1 MSKVVKAVGNAVT
14 SVVKGVV
21 KAVTSVVKAVVNVVS
36 SVVSFVTQPFMGML
50 GGMPDIPT
58 AQAEADRQ
66 QGVLV
71 QTQGSSIN
79 IPVVY
84 GYRKV
89 GGTVVFA
96 ETGSTN
102 NRYLY
107 VAYVFSE
114 GLVEGLREVFIDDYQ
129 LPGTLTANLNAGQI
143 VDITT
148 DRYANR
154 VRLQWYPG
162 AYFSNP
168 ASSPVGTSIKGGI
181 FAESPSFKSSMVFNG
196 LAVLFARY
204 EWKEIKTQADA
215 DANPF
220 SGNIPQIQVSML
232 GRRVASLLV
241 DTENST
247 YDSAPV
253 RYSTNPAEIL
263 LDYLRNPRY
272 GKGLQNSDIHWET
285 WKRAARKCNTTVT
298 YLNTTGD
305 ITGPILTCNFVLD
318 TSQSIMANVKTLL
331 MGFRAYMPYSQGKY
345 KLKIEDAG
353 NETDITSGVATIQM
367 TAISSP
373 YLKSTYEGNVCD
385 IVSDITYTGIEKS
398 SKYNVVSVSYV
409 DPDQK
414 FSVQQVIYPETE
426 EERQVYINKDN
437 GRENKL
443 EATFPTLTNY
453 AMAKDMARLL
463 FNKSRRQE
471 TISLTISSEGLE
483 LEPGDCIRIQSN
495 ILNFGTIPWR
505 IVSLKINDNM
515 TVDLACVKNP
525 DDIYPYTRVGEEDI
539 VAAIYVP
546 KGSIIYYPS
555 SNNQPLIGLVPP
567 TRAIYP
573 SDFSPNPGNPGS
585 TDPNA
590 PGGGGVGGG
599 NPPGGNT
606 GGTPGPD
613 VNNPPVTPPP
623 PPPFEAQ
630 LVLRRSS
637 LTSVGSGNYLI
648 NLVFT
653 QPADALY
660 SYTIFWWRVNRF
672 SPWIELK
679 KEERPGAGGDI
690 SISFGPLPS
699 GEYDWYARSFATD
712 GRASTRISNGRVAY
726 SAATA
731 ELNPDLQ
738 NISSFGTIQ
747 ATEGWQL
754 PASQLPSAPRYDDDI
769 AIFNIKTKLTSG
781 QPYDPRQLTCTIQQV
796 TQTLTD
802 AANPLIEGV
811 RIYYKTPDDT
821 YWQYEDHKFSNYT
834 QYFTGASV
842 TFDLRGT
849 FGNRAYPTIPQ
860 TGLNLQQQ
868 QYQFLARLLY
878 SDGTT
883 ALRQFGPVQGV
894 VEWFATGVPS
904 AYNFTVVGTDS
915 YASGVSRTAPVPA
928 GFNETFRTVDQD
940 PNQGADQALSLFPYI
955 EKIQDGKSTPRLIF
969 RFWPPT
975 QFVTKFRGFRIRI
988 REVVP
993 GTNPDFKTFDIGPI
1007 TNAVSNRIEFVLQ
1020 DSYFRFNQRYEWVIT
1035 ALVSTTSGVVDG
1047 TLCLYGKA
1055 SIPSN
1060 NLDEDNIY
1068 DRFNFSGQTTADVLA
1083 NLKTQFPVIPVANPK
1098 TWIKRYARFFDA
1110 NTAST
1115 SRGAPNLDTSTSG
1128 FPFNIYMK
1136 LTFQAL
1142 SATASHVIVYRR
1154 VYSTTGIQRT
1164 TVTNVAK
1171 YWELGPWEKVRV
1183 SLSGLS
1189 TGADGFKTINLRG
1202 PIDHTYF
1209 NGYYQVAGGPNSANL
1224 IDPRYTNTGR
1234 WPGYGS
1240 ADDLSGMYP
1249 YYSDGV
1255 GNSGK
1260 DLRSTRW
1267 AEYLVV
1273 IEDSISGESTKGL
1286 LLRSFY
1292 SGDYNN
1298 LATYQLNT
1306 DGFISLYGNVP
1317 RDEIIDNVNIFNSLA
1332 GGFGRN
1338 LNEAITAP
1346 TLQYMAFTDRIPA
1359 RPVGAFTG
1367 SYTRFMSN
1375 ATGGDVIY

>member
-1 MSKVVKAVGNAVT
+1 MSKVVKAIGSAVT

-36 SVVSFVTQPFMGML
+36 TVVSFVTQPFMGML
-50 GGMPDIPT
+50 GGMPDVPS

-71 QTQGSSIN
+71 QTQGSNIN

-114 GLVEGLREVFIDDYQ
+114 GVVEGLREVFIDDYQ
-129 LPGTLTANLNAGQI
+129 LPGTFTANLNAGQV

-148 DRYANR
+148 DRYKDR

-162 AYFSNP
+162 VYFSNP
-168 ASSPVGTSIKGGI
+168 QSSPVGAAIKSGV
-181 FAESPSFKSSMVFNG
+181 FAEAPSFKSSMNFNG

-220 SGNIPQIQVSML
+220 SGNIPQVQVSML

-241 DTENST
+241 DAELTA
-247 YDSAPV
+247 YDTAPV

-272 GKGLQNSDIHWET
+272 GKGLTNSDIHWDT
-285 WKRAARKCNTTVT
+285 WKKAARKCNTTVT

-305 ITGPILTCNFVLD
+305 ITGPIMTCNFVLD
-318 TSQSIMANVKTLL
+318 TGQTLMSNVKTLL
-331 MGFRAYMPYSQGKY
+331 MGFRAYMPYVQGKY

-353 NETDITSGVATIQM
+353 NETDITSGQAVIQM
-367 TAISSP
+367 TAVASP

-385 IVSDITYTGIEKS
+385 IVGDVTYTGIERS
-398 SKYNVVSVSYV
+398 AKYNVVAVSYV

-426 EERQVYINKDN
+426 EERQEYITKDG

-471 TISLTISSEGLE
+471 TVSLTISSEGLE
-483 LEPGDCIRIQSN
+483 LEPGDSIRIQSN

-515 TVDLACVKNP
+515 TVDLALVKNP

-539 VAAIYVP
+539 VLAVYVP

-555 SNNQPLIGLVPP
+555 SDNQPLIGLVPP

-573 SDFSPNPGNPGS
+573 SDFAPNPGNPGS

-599 NPPGGNT
+599 NPPGGDT
-606 GGTPGPD
+606 GGSPGTD

-630 LVLRRSS
+630 LTLKRSS
-637 LTSVGSGNYLI
+637 LTSMGSGNYMV

-660 SYTIFWWRVNRF
+660 SYSIFWWRVNRF

-679 KEERPGAGGDI
+679 KEERPGAGGEI
-690 SISFGPLPS
+690 SISFGPLPG

-726 SAATA
+726 SQATA
-731 ELNPDLQ
+731 ELNPNLQ
-738 NISSFGTIQ
+738 NISSFSTIQ
-747 ATEGWQL
+747 ATEGWRL
-754 PASQLPSAPRYDDDI
+754 PDSQIPSTPRYDDDI
-769 AIFNIKTKLTSG
+769 AVFNITTKLNSG
-781 QPYDPRQLTCTIQQV
+781 QPYDPRQLTCTLQQV
-796 TQTLTD
+796 NQTLTD
-802 AANPLIEGV
+802 ALNPLIDGV
-811 RIYYKTPDDT
+811 RIYYRALGDE
-821 YWQYEDHKFSNYT
+821 YWDYEDHKFSKYG
-834 QYFTGASV
+834 QYFPGAPV
-842 TFDLRGT
+842 TFTLTGT
-849 FGNRAYPTIPQ
+849 FGARAYPTVPQ
-860 TGLNLQQQ
+860 TGNNLTQQT
-868 QYQFLARLLY
+868 YEFVARLLY
-878 SDGTT
+878 SDGTP
-883 ALRQFGPVQGV
+883 AQKQLGPQRGL
-894 VEWFATGVPS
+894 VEWFSVGVPS
-904 AYNFTVVGTDS
+904 AYQFTVFGTDS
-915 YASGVSRTAPVPA
+915 YASFGPQRSQFIPT
-928 GFNETFRTVDQD
+928 GFGETFKTVDQD
-940 PNQGADQALSLFPYI
+940 PNKGADAALSLFPLI
-955 EKIQDGKSTPRLIF
+955 DKIQDAKSTPRLTF
-969 RFWPPT
+969 RFWAPT
-975 QFVTKFRGFRIRI
+975 TFVSKFRGYRIRI

-993 GTNPDFKTFDIGPI
+993 GTNPDFKTFDVGP
-1007 TNAVSNRIEFVLQ
+1007 AVSDIVTQVTYTLQ
-1020 DSYFRFNQRYEWVIT
+1020 DSYFRFNQRYEWIIT
-1035 ALVSTTSGVVDG
+1035 VLVSTSSGIVDG
-1047 TLCLYGKA
+1047 TQCLYGKA

-1068 DRFNFSGQTTADVLA
+1068 ERFNFSGAVTADVLA
-1083 NLKTQFPVIPVANPK
+1083 QFKTTFPAIPVANAK
-1098 TWIKRYARFFDA
+1098 TWIKRYDQFQA
-1110 NTAST
+1110 TAST
-1115 SRGAPNLDTSTSG
+1115 SVAPNFVRSSTG
-1128 FPFNIYMK
+1128 FPVNIYMK
-1136 LTFQAL
+1136 LKFQAL

-1154 VYSTTGIQRT
+1154 VFSPSGIQRT
-1164 TVTNVAK
+1164 TVTSVAK

-1183 SLSGLS
+1183 ALAGLS
-1189 TGADGFKTINLRG
+1189 ADAEGFKTINLRG

-1209 NGYYQVAGGPNSANL
+1209 NGSYQVAGAPNNGVL
-1224 IDPRYTNTGR
+1224 VNPRYGGAGL

-1240 ADDLSGMYP
+1240 ANDLAGMYP
-1249 YYSDGV
+1249 YYQDGV
-1255 GNSGK
+1255 GNTGK

-1273 IEDSISGESTKGL
+1273 IEDSVSGESAKGL
-1286 LLRSFY
+1286 LLRSFFSNEY
-1292 SGDYNN
+1292 GN
-1298 LATYQLNT
+1298 LSVYQRET
-1306 DGFISLYGNVP
+1306 DGFISQYGNVP
-1317 RDEIIDNVNIFNSLA
+1317 RDEIIDNINTTYNSLSA
-1332 GGFGRN
+1332 GFGRN
-1338 LNEAITAP
+1338 LNEAITGQALNKI
-1346 TLQYMAFTDRIPA
+1346 TIGDIVPA

-1367 SYTRFMSN
+1367 AYSRFIEN
-1375 ATGGDVIY
+1375 AVNGDVIY

>member
-1 MSKVVKAVGNAVT
+1 MSKVVKAIGSAVT

-36 SVVSFVTQPFMGML
+36 TVVSFVTQPFMGML
-50 GGMPDIPT
+50 GGMPDVPS

-71 QTQGSSIN
+71 QTQGSNIN

-114 GLVEGLREVFIDDYQ
+114 GVVEGLREVFIDDYQ
-129 LPGTLTANLNAGQI
+129 LPGTFTANLNAGQV

-148 DRYANR
+148 DRYKDR

-162 AYFSNP
+162 VYFSNP
-168 ASSPVGTSIKGGI
+168 QSSPVGAAIKSGV
-181 FAESPSFKSSMVFNG
+181 FAEAPSFKSSMNFNG

-220 SGNIPQIQVSML
+220 SGNIPQVQVSML

-241 DTENST
+241 DAELTA
-247 YDSAPV
+247 YDTAPV

-272 GKGLQNSDIHWET
+272 GKGLTNSDIHWDT
-285 WKRAARKCNTTVT
+285 WKKAARKCNTTVT

-305 ITGPILTCNFVLD
+305 ITGPIMTCNFVLD
-318 TSQSIMANVKTLL
+318 TGQTLMSNVKTLL
-331 MGFRAYMPYSQGKY
+331 MGFRAYMPYVQGKY

-353 NETDITSGVATIQM
+353 NETDITSGQAVIQM
-367 TAISSP
+367 TAVASP

-385 IVSDITYTGIEKS
+385 IVGDVTYTGIERS
-398 SKYNVVSVSYV
+398 AKYNVVAVSYV

-426 EERQVYINKDN
+426 EERQEYITKDG

-471 TISLTISSEGLE
+471 TVSLTISSEGLE
-483 LEPGDCIRIQSN
+483 LEPGDSIRIQSN

-515 TVDLACVKNP
+515 TVDLALVKNP

-539 VAAIYVP
+539 VLAVYVP

-555 SNNQPLIGLVPP
+555 SDNQPLIGLVPP

-573 SDFSPNPGNPGS
+573 SDFAPNPGNPGS

-606 GGTPGPD
+606 GGSPGSD
-613 VNNPPVTPPP
+613 ANNPPVTPPP

-630 LVLRRSS
+630 LTLKRSS
-637 LTSVGSGNYLI
+637 LTSMGSGNYMI

-660 SYTIFWWRVNRF
+660 SYSIFWWRVNRF

-679 KEERPGAGGDI
+679 KEERPGAGGEI
-690 SISFGPLPS
+690 SISFGPLPG

-726 SAATA
+726 NGGTV
-731 ELNPDLQ
+731 ELNPNLQ
-738 NISSFGTIQ
+738 NISSFSTIQ
-747 ATEGWQL
+747 ATEGWTL
-754 PASQLPSAPRYDDDI
+754 PASQVPTAPRYDDDI
-769 AIFNIKTKLTSG
+769 AIFNIKTKLNSG
-781 QPYDPRQLTCTIQQV
+781 QPYDPRQLTCTIQQI

-802 AANPLIEGV
+802 ATNPLIEGV
-811 RIYYKTPDDT
+811 RIYYRATGDT
-821 YWQYEDHKFSNYT
+821 YWNYEDHKFSNYT
-834 QYFTGASV
+834 QYFPGASV
-842 TFDLRGT
+842 TFDLKGT

-860 TGLNLQQQ
+860 VTPLSTQQR
-868 QYQFLARLLY
+868 YEFLARLLY

-883 ALRQFGPVQGV
+883 ALRQFGPMGGQ
-894 VEWFATGVPS
+894 VEWYPVGVPS
-904 AYNFTVVGTDS
+904 AYNFTVVGTDP
-915 YASGVSRTAPVPA
+915 YASGVSRTVPVPV
-928 GFNETFRTVDQD
+928 GFNETFKTVDQD
-940 PNQGADQALSLFPYI
+940 PNQGVNAALELFPNI
-955 EKIQDGKSTPRLIF
+955 EEIQDSKYIPRLTFTFYI
-969 RFWPPT
+969 PT
-975 QFVTKFRGFRIRI
+975 QYVSKFRGYRIRL

-993 GTNPDFKTFDIGPI
+993 GTNPDFKTFEIGPI
-1007 TNAVSNRIEFVLQ
+1007 PDSLGSRINLVLQ

-1047 TLCLYGKA
+1047 TYCLYGKA

-1060 NLDEDNIY
+1060 NLDERNIY
-1068 DRFNFSGQTTADVLA
+1068 ERFNFSSQTTADVLA
-1083 NLKTQFPVIPVANPK
+1083 LLKVTYPVIPVANAK
-1098 TWIKRYARFFDA
+1098 SWIKRYARFIDQY
-1110 NTAST
+1110 NLG
-1115 SRGAPNLDTSTSG
+1115 RGGFNLDTSSSG

-1136 LTFQAL
+1136 LRFQAL

-1154 VYSTTGIQRT
+1154 VFDTFGIQRT
-1164 TVTNVAK
+1164 TVTNTAK
-1171 YWELGPWEKVRV
+1171 YSGLGPWEKVRV
-1183 SLSGLS
+1183 SLSGL
-1189 TGADGFKTINLRG
+1189 TQDAEGFRTINLRG
-1202 PIDHTYF
+1202 PIDPTYF
-1209 NGYYQVAGGPNSANL
+1209 NGYYQVAGAPNNGVLVNPRFGP
-1224 IDPRYTNTGR
+1224 TGK

-1240 ADDLSGMYP
+1240 ADDLAGMYP
-1249 YYSDGV
+1249 YYIDGV
-1255 GNSGK
+1255 GNTGK
-1260 DLRSTRW
+1260 DLRSTKW
-1267 AEYLVV
+1267 VEYLVV
-1273 IEDSISGESTKGL
+1273 IEDSISGESAKGL

-1292 SGDYNN
+1292 SGGYNF
-1298 LATYQLNT
+1298 LSDYQLNT
-1306 DGFISLYGNVP
+1306 DGFISQYGNVP
-1317 RDEIIDNVNIFNSLA
+1317 RDEIIDNINTTYNSLDA
-1332 GGFGRN
+1332 GFGRN

-1346 TLQYMAFTDRIPA
+1346 ILQYMAYQDFIPA
-1359 RPVGAFTG
+1359 RPVNAFTG
-1367 SYTRFMSN
+1367 SYTRFMNN